1 MAKQQRP
8 VANIGFPGAFTAV
21 VLFWAAVGM
30 WPFLVWHRTAPDGS
44 IHWDA
49 ATWVAC
55 GVWWAALAPLAV
67 GAVLAKVRPRQRRAA
82 TVPPPPPPARGPV
95 PMAGPQ
101 RYGPPPRGAGRAVR
115 GYPPP
120 PRKP

>member
-1 MAKQQRP
+1 MAQRP

-21 VLFWAAVGM
+21 ALFWAAIGL
-30 WPFLVWHRTAPDGS
+30 WPFLVWHRTAPDGT

-55 GVWWAALAPLAV
+55 GVWWASPLALFV
-67 GAVLAKVRPRQRRAA
+67 VCVVLASARPRRRRAA
-82 TVPPPPPPARGPV
+82 SVPPPPAMGQVRA
-95 PMAGPQ
+95 AGPQ
-101 RYGPPPRGAGRAVR
+101 RYGPPRGAGRAVR

-120 PRKP
+120 PRARKP